1 MITIYYPRECPVKI
15 GAVIAA
21 ELKVHVP
28 SVPNLTIAQY
38 KELLI
43 DIQDAIDL
51 IESFPADYNE
61 YCERKEE
68 IKKSVD
74 DFNSIMFEKW
84 R

>member
-1 MITIYYPRECPVKI
+1 MITIYPPQESAVKLGTMI
-15 GAVIAA
+15 SA
-21 ELKVHVP
+21 ELKVHIRG
-28 SVPNLTIAQY
+28 VPNLTIAQY

-61 YCERKEE
+61 YCKSKEKIE
-68 IKKSVD
+68 KSAD